1 QQARRNR
8 RRRLQEARMPSG
20 WNDLE
25 LGAAEGSGERAAV
38 AWGREDVV
46 LADQHERRRAQE
58 RQEPEQI
65 VCEARVD
72 LSLEGIGGRQAAGG
86 EPRLL
91 RDQRRWRIVEVAMRE
106 GPRQH

>member
-25 LGAAEGSGERAAV
+25 LGAAEGGGERAAV

-72 LSLEGIGGRQAAGG
+72 LSLEGIGRPPAAGG
-86 EPRLL
+86 GRRPLPGQRPR
-91 RDQRRWRIVEVAMRE
+91 RVV
-106 GPRQH
+106 